1 MTGKPAIAF
10 NVGGHEDQARQ
21 AKSSTADLARR
32 SKATKTESSI
42 QEENSE
48 QHCACSRTISRTLR
62 KDKARNTLWAPL
74 RAKRENQGWFSSTS
88 NGSTPLACPSNQD
101 DNLNERRNL
110 KWSGREDLNLLPPA
124 PHKGNDQSNNVQE
137 DPILIYYSI
146 TY

>member
-74 RAKRENQGWFSSTS
+74 RAKRENQGWLSSTS
-88 NGSTPLACPSNQD
+88 NGSTPLACPSNLDIGFSRVGKLEMVGARAFQARSEVGVNFRYLQIRPLAD
-101 DNLNERRNL
+101 I
-110 KWSGREDLNLLPPA
+110 P
-124 PHKGNDQSNNVQE
+124 V
-137 DPILIYYSI
+137 
-146 TY
+146 